1 MQEIIEGYPFVE
13 CHKNLVVNESI
24 EFEKKGIESPAGR
37 RKLTELSLN
46 SRSPS
51 RPASMEKRSRF
62 NQSPESNAFVKAK
75 VLQLPH
81 EKESELDKCYISSRI
96 VNQLESFQD
105 QQIQLEYLSRNIN
118 NTYDNA
124 RSNSMQNFFS
134 KKPSSSNFYSHK

>member
-81 EKESELDKCYISSRI
+81 EKKSELDKCYISSRI

-134 KKPSSSNFYSHK
+134 KKPSSFYTQK